1 MNPEQTP
8 QNQEQI
14 QPEQTEQAPKGPET
28 PEELKERID
37 SQKQQFH
44 GESQQISEKGKK
56 WTAEPKDPDLD
67 PTITANTQRELNI
80 LDQEAQSA
88 VKDADTQLDQLTN
101 GGELSDGTAQLLS
114 PKQENLTAEDPLTE
128 LTDEQKAVR
137 NVIVDGRRKG
147 YCLDVKM
154 AMDKI
159 FSEDEAKFW
168 DSYIENVV
176 SGKDPSVAEMAKYED
191 LCIKIGLKDSRT
203 LAREQ
208 EDQKEGEL
216 NQDQIHS
223 LDTYSSDSLKDQGT
237 LNALFTEKPPLGQ
250 AYLYRGVKGE
260 FKLPQMSKEEYDA
273 AYEEVDNLVEK
284 ALEDGKL
291 SEAEGMRLKE
301 LTDVL
306 KTEGDQYFSDNP
318 DLALKYLGD
327 NGTLVRISVGIDGIL
342 QHRKDTGLTAGGYGN
357 NFLVPRGWFA
367 EAKNKTQENSSSQ
380 ETKKEPES
388 GPTTEP
394 VVNRVEQKQSLN
406 LKTKTPEQVLKV
418 IQENFSSNG
427 PGILHEIYKLYG
439 ISKETQ
445 PSNLQ
450 DSQEIT
456 KSKLPFRIDQD
467 NKGEPSITWATHGMS
482 ARVSAA
488 LKKSPEQ
495 YASWLAQNLN
505 QAVKNFNAQSNQQ
518 GV

>member
-1 MNPEQTP
+1 MNPEQAP
-8 QNQEQI
+8 QNQEQV
-14 QPEQTEQAPKGPET
+14 QSEQTEQVPKGPES
-28 PEELKERID
+28 PEELKGHID
-37 SQKQQFH
+37 AQKQQLH
-44 GESQQISEKGKK
+44 GELQQISETAKK
-56 WTAEPKDPDLD
+56 WSAEPKDPEID
-67 PTITANTQRELNI
+67 PAITANTQNELNA

-88 VKDADTQLDQLTN
+88 VMEADAQLDQLTG
-101 GGELSDGTAQLLS
+101 GGESSDGTAQLLS
-114 PKQENLTAEDPLTE
+114 TKQENLTGEDPLAE

-137 NVIVDGRRKG
+137 NVIVDGRKKG
-147 YCLDVKM
+147 YCLNVKM

-168 DSYIENVV
+168 DGYIENVV
-176 SGKDPSVAEMAKYED
+176 SGKDPSVEAMAKYED

-208 EDQKEGEL
+208 EDQKEKEL
-216 NQDQIHS
+216 SQDQIHS
-223 LDTYSSDSLKDQGT
+223 LNTYDSDSLKDQET
-237 LNALFTEKPPLGQ
+237 LNALTTEKPPLGQ

-273 AYEEVDNLVEK
+273 AYEEVDDLIEK

-291 SEAEGMRLKE
+291 SEVEGMRLKE

-327 NGTLVRISVGIDGIL
+327 NGTLVRISVGIDSIL

-367 EAKNKTQENSSSQ
+367 EVKNKPQENSVLQ
-380 ETKKEPES
+380 ETTKEPES
-388 GPTTEP
+388 YPSSEQA
-394 VVNRVEQKQSLN
+394 VNRVEQKQSLN

-467 NKGEPSITWATHGMS
+467 DKGEPSITWATHGMS

-495 YASWLAQNLN
+495 YASWLAQNMN
-505 QAVKNFNAQSNQQ
+505 QAIENFNAQSNRQ
-518 GV
+518 